1 MREKNLARF
10 PNNRTLNCPCSF
22 LNLFPFKIAVCVF
35 RDSMKVDE
43 LCGNCSKDLT
53 HMITWY
59 KRVMLRNLLCLFSQF
74 SMLFKNFMF
83 KFT

>member
-1 MREKNLARF
+1 MVEMREKNLARF

-53 HMITWY
+53 HNY
-59 KRVMLRNLLCLFSQF
+59 DNLVQKSDAQESAVFVLSILYAF
-74 SMLFKNFMF
+74 
-83 KFT
+83 